1 MPDRRTSITVP
12 EVLDKQIGR
21 HMEET
26 GIKTWNAALW
36 DLVRKGIES
45 KKEGTN

>member
-1 MPDRRTSITVP
+1 MGDRRTSITVP
-12 EVLDKQIGR
+12 DVLDKQIEK

-36 DLVRKGIES
+36 DLVRLGIK
-45 KKEGTN
+45 KKEQEG